1 MTHIFN
7 RTGTMKPFL
16 LRHLFPAI
24 ALCTLSAPALSI
36 GVGDVTSGQIDPITR
51 QVEQKTQRMVEQAM
65 DRRLEKQIN
74 TQATEL
80 MEQLEALPSVLS
92 ILTRQGQKA
101 FNDIQLDDGFRAV
114 EGQWLVTG
122 TAVELARLDQP
133 EITVLERRELTGLGM
148 TVVRFRVT
156 AELDSHN
163 ALQDALPELA
173 DRLDRNHIY
182 APQTGAK
189 EPLSETKVPQW
200 RSLCTAPVRVGMVD
214 TSIATDHRVFES
226 AQVVQERFLAL
237 AEMEGS
243 LAEPMIHG
251 TAVASLLVGNRPGQW
266 PARLP
271 QATIFNASVFYDR
284 DRTLSG
290 ATLGH
295 LLEGLNWL
303 AGQDLSVI
311 NISLT
316 GPDNQ
321 LLAAAVSRLRERGV
335 LMVAAV
341 GNQGPSAPP
350 LYPAAYTEVIGVT
363 AADSSGK
370 LYRWANRGEQ
380 VMFAS
385 NGVTVPVAHPDAGM
399 VADSGTSLASP
410 VVAAALACQR
420 NELSEDKAIGALI
433 NAAKDLGR
441 PGRDTEFGHGFL
453 DF

>member
-1 MTHIFN
+1 
-7 RTGTMKPFL
+7 MKYM
-16 LRHLFPAI
+16 FPVIAI
-24 ALCTLSAPALSI
+24 CTISAPALPV

-51 QVEQKTQRMVEQAM
+51 QVEQNTQRMVEQAM
-65 DRRLEKQIN
+65 NRRREQQISAR
-74 TQATEL
+74 ATERMAQFAEL
-80 MEQLEALPSVLS
+80 PSALP

-101 FNDIQLDDGFRAV
+101 FNDIQLDDGSRAV
-114 EGQWLVTG
+114 ESQWLVTG
-122 TAVELARLDQP
+122 TTPELTSLEQPGITILD
-133 EITVLERRELTGLGM
+133 RRELTGLGM
-148 TVVRFRVT
+148 TVVRFQVT
-156 AELDSHN
+156 AELDSQD
-163 ALQDALPELA
+163 ALQTALPELA

-182 APQTGAK
+182 APQTGAEK
-189 EPLSETKVPQW
+189 PMSETKMPQW

-214 TSIATDHRVFES
+214 TSIATDHWVLNDARIM
-226 AQVVQERFLAL
+226 QERFLAL
-237 AEMEGS
+237 AEVDGT
-243 LAEPMIHG
+243 LTEPTMHG

-271 QATIFNASVFYDR
+271 QAKIFNASVFYGR

-303 AGQDLSVI
+303 ADQDLSVI

-370 LYRWANRGEQ
+370 LYRWANQGDQ

-399 VADSGTSLASP
+399 TADSGTSLASP

-420 NELSEDKAIGALI
+420 NELSEDKAVNALI

>member
-1 MTHIFN
+1 
-7 RTGTMKPFL
+7 MKPFL

-80 MEQLEALPSVLS
+80 MEQLEELPSVLP

-122 TAVELARLDQP
+122 TAAELARLDQP
-133 EITVLERRELTGLGM
+133 GITVLERRELTGLGM

-189 EPLSETKVPQW
+189 EPLSETKMPQW

-214 TSIATDHRVFES
+214 TSIATDHRVFEN

-237 AEMEGS
+237 AEVDGT
-243 LAEPMIHG
+243 LTEPATHG

-350 LYPAAYTEVIGVT
+350 LYPAAYTDVIGVT
-363 AADSSGK
+363 AVDSSGK

>member
-1 MTHIFN
+1 
-7 RTGTMKPFL
+7 MKPFL

-65 DRRLEKQIN
+65 DRRLEKQIH

-80 MEQLEALPSVLS
+80 MEQLEALPSVLP

-122 TAVELARLDQP
+122 TAAELARLDQP
-133 EITVLERRELTGLGM
+133 GIAVLERRELTGLGM

-189 EPLSETKVPQW
+189 EPLSETKMPQW

-237 AEMEGS
+237 AEVDGT
-243 LAEPMIHG
+243 LTEPAIHG

-350 LYPAAYTEVIGVT
+350 LYPTAYTEVIGVT

>member
-1 MTHIFN
+1 
-7 RTGTMKPFL
+7 MKPFL

-80 MEQLEALPSVLS
+80 MEPLEALPSVLP

-122 TAVELARLDQP
+122 TAAELARLDRP
-133 EITVLERRELTGLGM
+133 GITIIERRELTGLGM

-237 AEMEGS
+237 AEVDGT
-243 LAEPMIHG
+243 LTEPATHG

-350 LYPAAYTEVIGVT
+350 LYPAAYTDVIGVT

>member
-1 MTHIFN
+1 
-7 RTGTMKPFL
+7 
-16 LRHLFPAI
+16 
-24 ALCTLSAPALSI
+24 
-36 GVGDVTSGQIDPITR
+36 
-51 QVEQKTQRMVEQAM
+51 M

-122 TAVELARLDQP
+122 TAAELARLDQP
-133 EITVLERRELTGLGM
+133 GITVLERRELTGLGM

>member
-1 MTHIFN
+1 
-7 RTGTMKPFL
+7 MKPFL

-80 MEQLEALPSVLS
+80 MEPLEALPSVLP

-122 TAVELARLDQP
+122 TAAELARLDQP

-321 LLAAAVSRLRERGV
+321 LLAAAVSRLTERGV

>member
-1 MTHIFN
+1 
-7 RTGTMKPFL
+7 MKPFL

-80 MEQLEALPSVLS
+80 MEQLEALPSVLP

-122 TAVELARLDQP
+122 TAAELARLDQP
-133 EITVLERRELTGLGM
+133 GITVLERRELTGLGM

-237 AEMEGS
+237 AEVDGT
-243 LAEPMIHG
+243 LTEPAIHG

>member
-1 MTHIFN
+1 
-7 RTGTMKPFL
+7 MKPFL

-80 MEQLEALPSVLS
+80 MEQLEALPSVLP

-122 TAVELARLDQP
+122 TAAELAHLDRP
-133 EITVLERRELTGLGM
+133 GITILERRELTGLGM

-237 AEMEGS
+237 AEVDGT
-243 LAEPMIHG
+243 LTEPAIHG

>member
-1 MTHIFN
+1 
-7 RTGTMKPFL
+7 MKPFL

-101 FNDIQLDDGFRAV
+101 FDDIQLDDGFRAV

-122 TAVELARLDQP
+122 TAAELARLDQP
-133 EITVLERRELTGLGM
+133 GITVLERRELTGLGM

-243 LAEPMIHG
+243 LAEPAIHG

>member
-1 MTHIFN
+1 
-7 RTGTMKPFL
+7 MKPFL

-80 MEQLEALPSVLS
+80 MEPLEALPSVLP

-122 TAVELARLDQP
+122 TAAELARLDQP
-133 EITVLERRELTGLGM
+133 GITVLERRELTGLGM

-237 AEMEGS
+237 AEVDGT
-243 LAEPMIHG
+243 LTEPATHG

>member
-1 MTHIFN
+1 
-7 RTGTMKPFL
+7 MKPFL

-80 MEQLEALPSVLS
+80 MEQLEALPSVLP

-122 TAVELARLDQP
+122 TAAELARLDQP
-133 EITVLERRELTGLGM
+133 GITVLERRELTGLGM

-237 AEMEGS
+237 AEVDGT
-243 LAEPMIHG
+243 LTEPMIHG

>member
-1 MTHIFN
+1 
-7 RTGTMKPFL
+7 MKPFL

-80 MEQLEALPSVLS
+80 MEQLEELPSVLP

-114 EGQWLVTG
+114 EGQWLGTG
-122 TAVELARLDQP
+122 TAAELARLDQP
-133 EITVLERRELTGLGM
+133 GITVLERRELTGLGM

-237 AEMEGS
+237 AEVDGT
-243 LAEPMIHG
+243 LTEPATHG

>member
-1 MTHIFN
+1 
-7 RTGTMKPFL
+7 MKPFL

-80 MEQLEALPSVLS
+80 MEPLEALPSVLP

-122 TAVELARLDQP
+122 TAAELARLDQP
-133 EITVLERRELTGLGM
+133 GITVLERRELTGLGM

>member
-1 MTHIFN
+1 
-7 RTGTMKPFL
+7 MKPFL

-80 MEQLEALPSVLS
+80 MEQLEALPSVLP

-122 TAVELARLDQP
+122 TAAELARLDQP
-133 EITVLERRELTGLGM
+133 GITVLERRELTGLGM

-237 AEMEGS
+237 AEVDGT
-243 LAEPMIHG
+243 LTEPATHG

-303 AGQDLSVI
+303 AGQADVDNRQI
-311 NISLT
+311 LT

>member
-1 MTHIFN
+1 
-7 RTGTMKPFL
+7 MKPFL

-122 TAVELARLDQP
+122 TAAELARLDQP
-133 EITVLERRELTGLGM
+133 GITVLERRELTGLGM

>member
-1 MTHIFN
+1 
-7 RTGTMKPFL
+7 MKPFL

-80 MEQLEALPSVLS
+80 MEQLEALPSVLP

-122 TAVELARLDQP
+122 TAAELARLDQP
-133 EITVLERRELTGLGM
+133 GITVLERRELTGLGM

-237 AEMEGS
+237 AEVDGT
-243 LAEPMIHG
+243 LTEPATHG

>member
-1 MTHIFN
+1 
-7 RTGTMKPFL
+7 MKPFL

-80 MEQLEALPSVLS
+80 MEPLEALPSVLP

-122 TAVELARLDQP
+122 TATELARLDRP
-133 EITVLERRELTGLGM
+133 GITILERRELTGLGM

-237 AEMEGS
+237 AEVDGT
-243 LAEPMIHG
+243 LTEPATHG

>member
-1 MTHIFN
+1 
-7 RTGTMKPFL
+7 
-16 LRHLFPAI
+16 
-24 ALCTLSAPALSI
+24 
-36 GVGDVTSGQIDPITR
+36 
-51 QVEQKTQRMVEQAM
+51 
-65 DRRLEKQIN
+65 
-74 TQATEL
+74 
-80 MEQLEALPSVLS
+80 
-92 ILTRQGQKA
+92 
-101 FNDIQLDDGFRAV
+101 
-114 EGQWLVTG
+114 
-122 TAVELARLDQP
+122 
-133 EITVLERRELTGLGM
+133 M

-237 AEMEGS
+237 AEVDGT
-243 LAEPMIHG
+243 LTEPATHG

>member
-1 MTHIFN
+1 
-7 RTGTMKPFL
+7 MKPFL

-80 MEQLEALPSVLS
+80 MEQLEALPSVLP

-122 TAVELARLDQP
+122 TAAELARLDQP
-133 EITVLERRELTGLGM
+133 GITVLERRELTGLGM

-237 AEMEGS
+237 AEVDGT
-243 LAEPMIHG
+243 LTEPATHG

-441 PGRDTEFGHGFL
+441 PGRDTEFGQGFL

>member
-1 MTHIFN
+1 
-7 RTGTMKPFL
+7 MKPFL

-80 MEQLEALPSVLS
+80 MEPLEALPSVLP

-122 TAVELARLDQP
+122 TAAELARLDQP
-133 EITVLERRELTGLGM
+133 GITVLERRELTGLGM

-189 EPLSETKVPQW
+189 EPLSETKMPQW

-237 AEMEGS
+237 AEVDGT
-243 LAEPMIHG
+243 LTEPAIHG

>member
-1 MTHIFN
+1 
-7 RTGTMKPFL
+7 MKPFL

-80 MEQLEALPSVLS
+80 MEPLEALPSVLP

-122 TAVELARLDQP
+122 TATELARLDRP
-133 EITVLERRELTGLGM
+133 GITILERRELTGLGM

-189 EPLSETKVPQW
+189 EPLSETKMPQW

-237 AEMEGS
+237 AEVDGT
-243 LAEPMIHG
+243 LTEPAIHG

>member
-1 MTHIFN
+1 
-7 RTGTMKPFL
+7 MKPFL

-80 MEQLEALPSVLS
+80 MEQLEELPSVLP

-122 TAVELARLDQP
+122 TAAELARLDQP
-133 EITVLERRELTGLGM
+133 GITVLERRELTGLGM

-237 AEMEGS
+237 AEVDGT
-243 LAEPMIHG
+243 LTEPATHG

>member
-1 MTHIFN
+1 
-7 RTGTMKPFL
+7 MKPFL

-65 DRRLEKQIN
+65 DRRLEKQIH

-122 TAVELARLDQP
+122 TAAELARLDQP
-133 EITVLERRELTGLGM
+133 GITVLERRELTGLGM

-189 EPLSETKVPQW
+189 EPLSETKMPQW

-237 AEMEGS
+237 AEVDGT
-243 LAEPMIHG
+243 LTEPAIHG

>member
-1 MTHIFN
+1 
-7 RTGTMKPFL
+7 MKPFL

-80 MEQLEALPSVLS
+80 MEPLEVLPSVLS

-122 TAVELARLDQP
+122 TGAELARLDQP
-133 EITVLERRELTGLGM
+133 GITVLERRELTGLGM

-182 APQTGAK
+182 APQMDAK
-189 EPLSETKVPQW
+189 EPLSETNVPQW

-237 AEMEGS
+237 AEVDGT
-243 LAEPMIHG
+243 LTEPAIHG

-363 AADSSGK
+363 AADRSGK

-385 NGVTVPVAHPDAGM
+385 SGVTVPVAHPDAGM

-420 NELSEDKAIGALI
+420 NELSEDKAVGALI

>member
-1 MTHIFN
+1 
-7 RTGTMKPFL
+7 MKPFL

-80 MEQLEALPSVLS
+80 MEQLEALPSVLP

-122 TAVELARLDQP
+122 TAAELARLDQP
-133 EITVLERRELTGLGM
+133 GITVLERRELTGLGM

-189 EPLSETKVPQW
+189 EPLSETKMPQW

>member
-1 MTHIFN
+1 
-7 RTGTMKPFL
+7 MKPFL

>member
-1 MTHIFN
+1 
-7 RTGTMKPFL
+7 MKPFL

-122 TAVELARLDQP
+122 TAAELARLDQP
-133 EITVLERRELTGLGM
+133 GITVLERRELTGLGM

-189 EPLSETKVPQW
+189 EPLSETKMPQW

-237 AEMEGS
+237 AEVDGT
-243 LAEPMIHG
+243 LTEPATHG

>member
-1 MTHIFN
+1 
-7 RTGTMKPFL
+7 MKPFL

-80 MEQLEALPSVLS
+80 MEQLEALPSVLP

-122 TAVELARLDQP
+122 TAAELARLDQP
-133 EITVLERRELTGLGM
+133 GITVLERRELTGLGM

-182 APQTGAK
+182 TPQTDAK
-189 EPLSETKVPQW
+189 EPLSETKMPQW

-433 NAAKDLGR
+433 NAAKDLGH

>member
-1 MTHIFN
+1 
-7 RTGTMKPFL
+7 MKPFL

-80 MEQLEALPSVLS
+80 MEQLEALPSVLP

-122 TAVELARLDQP
+122 TAAELARLDQP
-133 EITVLERRELTGLGM
+133 GITVLERRELTGLGM

-189 EPLSETKVPQW
+189 EPLSETKMPQW

-237 AEMEGS
+237 AEVDGA
-243 LAEPMIHG
+243 LTEPTIHG

>member
-1 MTHIFN
+1 
-7 RTGTMKPFL
+7 MKPFL

-122 TAVELARLDQP
+122 TAAELARLDQP
-133 EITVLERRELTGLGM
+133 GITVLERRELTGLGM

-173 DRLDRNHIY
+173 DRLDINHIY

-237 AEMEGS
+237 AEVDGT
-243 LAEPMIHG
+243 LTEPATHG

-284 DRTLSG
+284 DRSLSG

-321 LLAAAVSRLRERGV
+321 LLAAAANRLRERGV

-341 GNQGPSAPP
+341 GNQGPSAAP

>member
-80 MEQLEALPSVLS
+80 MEQLEALPSVLP

-122 TAVELARLDQP
+122 TAAELARLDQP
-133 EITVLERRELTGLGM
+133 GITVLERRELTGLGM